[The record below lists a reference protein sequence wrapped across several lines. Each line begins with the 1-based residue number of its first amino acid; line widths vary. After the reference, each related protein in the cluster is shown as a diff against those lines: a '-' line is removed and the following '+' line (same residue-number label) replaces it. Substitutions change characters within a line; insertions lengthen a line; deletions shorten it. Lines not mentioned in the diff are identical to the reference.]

1 VSTRAQ
7 PAEIESVGFD
17 SEARFINRELSWLA
31 FNERVLAGADN
42 LSHPVLERLRF
53 LSISANNLDEF
64 YMVEA
69 GLGRLLRRDDFP
81 QRRSL
86 PVHVHDTGRR
96 DTGPIT
102 LRATPRGRTG
112 RAEEQARKRVI
123 AGFSLDARSPT
134 WWLVAGAR
142 DVGLAAGAGQ

>member
-1 VSTRAQ
+1 MIGLLTGPLTARRGCAISYPRDRIRF
-7 PAEIESVGFD
+7 EHSRFNLRGESGR
-17 SEARFINRELSWLA
+17 EHQGAAGRNRIRRLRFRGTLYQSRISWLA

-69 GLGRLLRRDDFP
+69 GLGSLLRRDDFP

-86 PVHVHDTGRR
+86 PVQVHDTGRR

-102 LRATPRGRTG
+102 LRPPQR
-112 RAEEQARKRVI
+112 
-123 AGFSLDARSPT
+123 
-134 WWLVAGAR
+134 
-142 DVGLAAGAGQ
+142 